1 MALISVDH
9 VSKAFK
15 IPKVQPGLTG
25 SIKSLFHREYDV
37 RQAVDDMSF
46 ALEAGEMVGYIGP
59 NGAGKSTTIKMLSGV
74 LIPDS
79 GDILVDGLK
88 PYENRSENARN
99 IGVVF
104 GQRSQL
110 YWDLPVSDTF
120 DIFKKIYSIPD
131 DIFNSNRKLFI
142 ELLDMSEIMDQPA
155 RQLSLGQKMK
165 ANLALSMLHNPRV
178 LYLDEPTIGLDIVT
192 KRRLRACIKEIN
204 SRLGTTI
211 ILTTHDMDDIE
222 EICQRIILIDHG
234 RKLFDGAIRE
244 FKDKY
249 ASGARYRLEFDELPT
264 WQRHEGWSLT
274 AGESYWIVHTE
285 QPYSKEALITLI
297 EQYAPRNIYSEE
309 ITIED
314 MIYRLFERRDQ

>member
-309 ITIED
+309 ITIEY

>member
-1 MALISVDH
+1 MALISVYH

-120 DIFKKIYSIPD
+120 DIFKKLYSIPD

-222 EICQRIILIDHG
+222 EICQRIILIDRG

-244 FKDKY
+244 FKDMY

-264 WQRHEGWSLT
+264 WQPHEGWSLT

>member
-1 MALISVDH
+1 M
-9 VSKAFK
+9 
-15 IPKVQPGLTG
+15 
-25 SIKSLFHREYDV
+25 

-178 LYLDEPTIGLDIVT
+178 LYLDEPTIG
-192 KRRLRACIKEIN
+192 
-204 SRLGTTI
+204 
-211 ILTTHDMDDIE
+211 
-222 EICQRIILIDHG
+222 
-234 RKLFDGAIRE
+234 
-244 FKDKY
+244 
-249 ASGARYRLEFDELPT
+249 
-264 WQRHEGWSLT
+264 
-274 AGESYWIVHTE
+274 AGHSD
-285 QPYSKEALITLI
+285 Q
-297 EQYAPRNIYSEE
+297 APA
-309 ITIED
+309 
-314 MIYRLFERRDQ
+314 